1 MSKPTIVPVADLAK
15 HVGKAVTVR
24 GWVQTVRNQG
34 KIGFI
39 IVRDLSGSAQAVVL
53 KAEETAFAAL
63 EGLTHESVV
72 ALTGEV
78 VKAEQA
84 PGGIEVK
91 AKEIEVLSLA
101 EPELPIQVYEKGETE
116 AELNKRLDWRWLDL
130 RKPEKQLIFKVW
142 TAMDRAFHAHL
153 TDEGFMQVY
162 SPKLTSTPSEGGA
175 EVFEVAYFDREA
187 YLTQSPQFYKQMAI
201 ASGFEKVF
209 EVGPVFRAEPSFT
222 TRHATE
228 FTGYDLEMAYV
239 QSHHDVMDA
248 QEKLLAAMFSAI
260 QKEFGGE
267 IEKVYKQKVVVPKA
281 PFPRVTM
288 AEAKK
293 LLAKAK
299 VASHDDGDLSPEE
312 ERELS
317 GIIEKEHGHQFVFVT
332 DYPVDV
338 RPFYHMRHAD
348 NPKLTKSYD
357 LLFKGLE
364 VTTGAQREHRRD
376 VLVKQAKE
384 RGMDVQQLEVYLNFF
399 RYGCPPHGGL
409 GMGPN
414 RLLMRLLDLPSLRE
428 AMFIYRG
435 PHRLTP

>member
-1 MSKPTIVPVADLAK
+1 MSKPKIVPIATLSD
-15 HVGKAVTVR
+15 HVGTSVTVR
-24 GWVQTVRNQG
+24 GWVQTIRNQG

-53 KAEETAFAAL
+53 KAEETAFAAM
-63 EGLTHESVV
+63 EGLTHESVITV
-72 ALTGEV
+72 SGEV
-78 VKAEQA
+78 VKSAQA
-84 PGGIEVK
+84 PGGVEVQ
-91 AKEIEVLSLA
+91 AKDIQVLSVA

-142 TAMDRAFHAHL
+142 TAMDQAFHSYM
-153 TDEGFMQVY
+153 TGREFMQIY
-162 SPKLTSTPSEGGA
+162 SPKLISTPSEGGA
-175 EVFEVAYFDREA
+175 EVFEVAYFDRKA

-228 FTGYDLEMAYV
+228 FTGYDMEMAYV
-239 QSHHDVMDA
+239 ESHHDVMDE
-248 QEKLLAAMFSAI
+248 QEKLLAAMFQAVHDRYGAEI
-260 QKEFGGE
+260 KETYG
-267 IEKVYKQKVVVPKA
+267 QTVVVPKA
-281 PFPRVTM
+281 PFPRVSM
-288 AEAKK
+288 AEAKA

-299 VASHDDGDLSPEE
+299 VPSQSPGDLSPEE

-317 GIIEKEHGHQFVFVT
+317 AIIERDRGHQFVFVT
-332 DYPVDV
+332 DYPTDV

-348 NPKLTKSYD
+348 DPKLTKSYD
-357 LLFKGLE
+357 LLFRGLE
-364 VTTGAQREHRRD
+364 VTTGAQREHRYE

-384 RGMDVQQLEVYLNFF
+384 KGMDIEQLQFYLNFF

-414 RLLMRLLDLPSLRE
+414 RIMMRLLNLPSLRE
-428 AMFIYRG
+428 AMFVYRG

>member
-1 MSKPTIVPVADLAK
+1 MSKPTIVAVADLGN
-15 HVGKAVTVR
+15 HVGEAVTIR

-39 IVRDLSGSAQAVVL
+39 ILRDLSGSAQAVVL

-63 EGLTHESVV
+63 EGLTHESAV

-142 TAMDRAFHAHL
+142 TVMDRAFHAHL

-175 EVFEVAYFDREA
+175 EVFEVAYFDRKA

-239 QSHHDVMDA
+239 TSHHDVMDT
-248 QEKLLAAMFSAI
+248 QEKLLVAMLAAVE
-260 QKEFGGE
+260 KEHGDE
-267 IEKVYKQKVVVPKA
+267 IEKTYGQKAIVPKT
-281 PFPRVTM
+281 PFPRVSM

-299 VASHDDGDLSPEE
+299 IPIHGEGDLNPEE
-312 ERELS
+312 ERALS
-317 GIIEKEHGHQFVFVT
+317 AMIEKEHGHQWVFVT
-332 DYPVDV
+332 DYPVAV

-357 LLFKGLE
+357 LLYKGLE
-364 VTTGAQREHRRD
+364 VTTGAQREHRHD
-376 VLVKQAKE
+376 VLVEQAKE
-384 RGMDVQQLEVYLNFF
+384 KGMDVEQLQFYLNFF